1 MDTLYFYGLLAVIFF
16 LSYPF
21 QTTLIRFLQIFMPE
35 SLLPSGVRPICRGT
49 VILVT
54 MMFAGRDIP
63 LPFYYLSLYGI
74 FYIVFLRSF
83 KERNLCIFVVNQA
96 MILYASLHMLI
107 LGSFAVFFHT
117 GIHAILLKDDTR
129 LLSLIVTLCLF
140 YFLTFF
146 LSTEDRKE
154 KIRMAPQCMAEFTL
168 YIKYSKFA
176 LAYILFDSFSSLFE
190 LPDYLMILF
199 LLGSTFLILLQSYV
213 FVSRVEK
220 IAQNAYLEDEYL
232 NFITERKIQAEREKI
247 LRREMHIDALTGAY
261 SRRYIEDNIQA
272 LIEKG
277 RPFTLVY
284 IDLDGLKK
292 INDTLGHAAG
302 DEHLKEFSR
311 LLRKYL
317 NKNDILAR
325 VGGDEFYA
333 VLPDC
338 GIDAAYE
345 RMAFIQTQL
354 TEEAH
359 AHSEHPL
366 DFSFGLSIPQPG
378 QDMASL
384 IQTADR
390 CMYTN
395 KSRRRHP

>member
-1 MDTLYFYGLLAVIFF
+1 MDTLNFYGLLAVIFF
-16 LSYPF
+16 LTYPF
-21 QTTLIRFLQIFMPE
+21 QNILICFLQIFIPE
-35 SLLPSGVRPICRGT
+35 SPLPNIVRLTCRGA
-49 VILVT
+49 VILIT
-54 MMFAGRDIP
+54 MLFAGWSIP
-63 LPFYYLSLYGI
+63 LPFYYLSLFGI

-83 KERNLCIFVVNQA
+83 EERTYCIFVINQT
-96 MILYASLHMLI
+96 MILYTALHMLV
-107 LGSFAVFFHT
+107 LGSFAVYLHT
-117 GIHAILLKDDTR
+117 GIHTVLQRNDTR
-129 LLSLIVTLCLF
+129 LLSLAITLCLF

-146 LSTEDRKE
+146 LSTEDRRE
-154 KIRMAPQCMAEFTL
+154 KIRIVPQCMTEFTL

-176 LAYILFDSFSSLFE
+176 LAYILFDSFSAFLE
-190 LPDYLMILF
+190 LPGYLMILF
-199 LLGSTFLILLQSYV
+199 LLGSTFLILLQTYV
-213 FVSRVEK
+213 CFTRVEK

-232 NFITERKIQAEREKI
+232 NFITERKIQAEREEI

-272 LIEKG
+272 LIEKH

-317 NKNDILAR
+317 HKNDILAR
-325 VGGDEFYA
+325 VGGDEFYV

-338 GIDAAYE
+338 SIDAAYE
-345 RMAFIQTQL
+345 RMTFIQTRL
-354 TEEAH
+354 TEEAN
-359 AHSEHPL
+359 AHSEYPL
-366 DFSFGLSIPQPG
+366 DFSFGLSVPQPG
-378 QDMASL
+378 RDMDAL